1 MLDSVA
7 ERDGP
12 GSAWRYSMSCESDH
26 PESVLHMSVL
36 DPRHPEA
43 GRHSQENRF
52 LAFARADGSQTTT
65 SMNDAMASD
74 ATEAKL

>member
-1 MLDSVA
+1 
-7 ERDGP
+7 
-12 GSAWRYSMSCESDH
+12 MSCESDH

-65 SMNDAMASD
+65 RSMNPDATAPPD

>member
-1 MLDSVA
+1 
-7 ERDGP
+7 
-12 GSAWRYSMSCESDH
+12 
-26 PESVLHMSVL
+26 MSVL

-65 SMNDAMASD
+65 RSMNPDATAPPD